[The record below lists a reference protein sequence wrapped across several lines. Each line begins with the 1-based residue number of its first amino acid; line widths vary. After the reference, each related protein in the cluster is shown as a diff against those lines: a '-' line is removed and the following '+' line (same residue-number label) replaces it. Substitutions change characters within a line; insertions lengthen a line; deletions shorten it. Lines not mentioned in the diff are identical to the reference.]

1 MRTQRRCWNEAQ
13 PDLVSVAVPTAL
25 HLEVACLALD
35 AGAHVL
41 VEKPMA
47 ATYEEGREL
56 IAHAAAARRVLT
68 VGHIERFNPAI
79 IELQPRLAGGE
90 IGQIFQVHARRLS
103 PFPAYIHDVGVV
115 FDLATHELDIMR
127 RLVGRPVAHVSAEVE
142 RNVHATHEDLLSAML
157 RFDNGVLGVLDINW
171 LSPVKVRELRITG
184 ERGMF
189 VVDYIAQDLFFY
201 ENRIAPSRWDAMAL
215 FRGVEEGNVTRLRV
229 TKVEPLEAELRS
241 FIEAARGN
249 SEPLVTGLDG
259 LGAVALATLL
269 LDAGNSGCRLDV
281 RGEIARRGWRELAD
295 A

>member
-1 MRTQRRCWNEAQ
+1 
-13 PDLVSVAVPTAL
+13 
-25 HLEVACLALD
+25 
-35 AGAHVL
+35 
-41 VEKPMA
+41 
-47 ATYEEGREL
+47 
-56 IAHAAAARRVLT
+56 
-68 VGHIERFNPAI
+68 
-79 IELQPRLAGGE
+79 
-90 IGQIFQVHARRLS
+90 
-103 PFPAYIHDVGVV
+103 
-115 FDLATHELDIMR
+115 MR
-127 RLVGRPVAHVSAEVE
+127 RLVGHPVAHVSAEVE

-215 FRGVEEGNVTRLRV
+215 FRGVEEGNVTKLRV

-259 LGAVALATLL
+259 LRAVALATLL
-269 LDAGNSGCRLDV
+269 LDAGNGGCRLDV
-281 RGEIARRGWRELAD
+281 RGEIARRGWRELAN